1 MSDAVLPHQTQANA
15 PHPATV
21 SEGWLKRAL
30 ASDLFYSF
38 RRSKLTMVAA
48 AVTLLLFLVA
58 IFAPLLSVQ
67 NPFDPAQLQL
77 MNSRIAPLWTA
88 DGQSPFL
95 LGTDEQGRDV
105 LSAILYGMRVS
116 LLVGI
121 LGVLFSG
128 ALGVGL
134 GLVAGYFGG
143 IVDTLIMRIADVQL
157 TFPAILIA
165 LLVNG
170 IAKSVFGNR
179 LDSANMLAVLV
190 FAIGLSFWVQY
201 ARTVRGSVM
210 VEKNKDY
217 VAAAQL
223 IGLPAPV
230 IMLRH
235 VLPNTTGPILVIATI
250 NLALAI
256 ITEAT
261 LSFLGSG
268 MPDTMP
274 SLGTLIRIGNNY
286 LFAGEWWI
294 VVFPGMAL
302 AVLILS
308 INLLGDWLRDALN
321 PKLR

>member
-1 MSDAVLPHQTQANA
+1 MSDAVVPHKTEVSA
-15 PHPATV
+15 PRTRSA
-21 SEGWLKRAL
+21 SSGWFKRAIE
-30 ASDLFYSF
+30 SDVFYSF

-48 AVTLLLFLVA
+48 VVTVLFFLLA
-58 IFAPLLSVQ
+58 IFASLVAVQ

-77 MNSRIAPLWTA
+77 MNSRISPLWTA

-105 LSAILYGMRVS
+105 LSAILYGMRIS
-116 LLVGI
+116 LVVGV
-121 LGVLFSG
+121 LGVAFSG
-128 ALGVGL
+128 ALGIML
-134 GLVAGYFGG
+134 GLIAGYFGG
-143 IVDTLIMRIADVQL
+143 AVDSLIMRIADVQL

-170 IAKSVFGNR
+170 VVKSVFGNR
-179 LDSANMLAVLV
+179 LDAMSMLAVLV
-190 FAIGLSFWVQY
+190 VAIGLSFWVQY
-201 ARTVRGSVM
+201 ARTVRGSVL

-235 VLPNTTGPILVIATI
+235 VLPNTMGPILVIATI

-286 LFAGEWWI
+286 LFSGEWWI
-294 VVFPGMAL
+294 VAFPGIAL
-302 AVLILS
+302 AALILS